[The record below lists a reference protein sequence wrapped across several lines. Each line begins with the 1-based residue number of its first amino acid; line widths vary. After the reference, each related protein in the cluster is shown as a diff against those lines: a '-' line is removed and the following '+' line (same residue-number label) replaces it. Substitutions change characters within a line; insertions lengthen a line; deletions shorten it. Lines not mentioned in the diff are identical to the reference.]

1 MHLGL
6 LNPRTLLPI
15 ILWHPYVQMHKQT
28 NDTSFFSYLDLIT
41 IGLSLFLQILETLDL
56 FQLSDMLGS
65 FPLSK
70 SKYGFFIL
78 VQIILKQNV
87 SN

>member
-1 MHLGL
+1 MYRCINKLM
-6 LNPRTLLPI
+6 
-15 ILWHPYVQMHKQT
+15 ILH
-28 NDTSFFSYLDLIT
+28 SFFSYLDLIK

-65 FPLSK
+65 FPFSK
-70 SKYGFFIL
+70 SEYELFLL

>member
-1 MHLGL
+1 MYRCINKLM
-6 LNPRTLLPI
+6 
-15 ILWHPYVQMHKQT
+15 ILH
-28 NDTSFFSYLDLIT
+28 SFFRYLDLIT

-65 FPLSK
+65 FLLSK
-70 SKYGFFIL
+70 SEYELFLL
-78 VQIILKQNV
+78 VQIIPKQNV